1 MVTALIYFI
10 ACHGAPAAHFSEFAK
25 ELRKEGCRV
34 EILATGPALDKL
46 KGAGAKEFNEDILD
60 INDPASQRLLAE
72 KVAQSLGP
80 GSVVITDLGHL
91 LMASI
96 QEAIAKEHPLIERF
110 AYYENP
116 EPFVPG
122 GYMQTAAK
130 VMASANK
137 VLFANANLAKEP
149 LYLSP
154 SFTIL
159 LPLEKRIGVGYYPV
173 EAAKFLESA
182 RGARKEIAR
191 RQFFEQNKLTDTGQK
206 ILVYLGGNNDVYF
219 QEALP
224 AFLMLLRESKLD
236 SAENI
241 VLMQHHPGD
250 KKREIDLKLSGGFPL
265 IVSKTTSE
273 ESLLL
278 ADAVLYYQSSMAP
291 QFALAGIPAIQ
302 VGHDTYPDILI
313 RNNMAPSATT
323 KEKFVEAVKACAK
336 PKTNG
341 KLLADLGIS
350 PHWLAH
356 LKSALSVSD
365 HAAR

>member
-10 ACHGAPAAHFSEFAK
+10 ACHGGPAAHFSEFAK
-25 ELRKEGCRV
+25 ELRREGCRV

-46 KGAGAKEFNEDILD
+46 KGAGAKEFNEEGLD

-72 KVAQSLGP
+72 KVAKSLGP

-96 QEAIAKEHPLIERF
+96 QEAVAKELPSAERI
-110 AYYENP
+110 AYYDNP

-130 VMASANK
+130 VMAAANK

-154 SFTIL
+154 SFAIL
-159 LPLEKRIGVGYYPV
+159 LPLEKRIGVGYYPC

-182 RGARKEIAR
+182 RLARKEIAR
-191 RQFFEQNKLTDTGQK
+191 RQFFEENKLSDTGQK
-206 ILVYLGGNNDVYF
+206 ILVYLGGNNEVCF
-219 QEALP
+219 KEATP
-224 AFLMLLRESKLD
+224 AFLTLVGESKLD
-236 SAENI
+236 PGEFI
-241 VLMQHHPGD
+241 ILLQPHPGD
-250 KKREIDLKLSGGFPL
+250 KKREFDQRLAGGFPF
-265 IVSKTTSE
+265 IVSKNGSE
-273 ESLLL
+273 ESLIL
-278 ADAVLYYQSSMAP
+278 ADAVLYYQTSLSP

-302 VGHDTYPDILI
+302 VGHNTYPDILI
-313 RNNMAPSATT
+313 RNNLAPSATT
-323 KEKFVEAVKACAK
+323 KEQFLEAVKASAK
-336 PKTNG
+336 PTKSD

-356 LKSALSVSD
+356 LKAALTVP
-365 HAAR
+365 AR

>member
-46 KGAGAKEFNEDILD
+46 KGAGAKEFNPDQLD

-72 KVAQSLGP
+72 KVAKSLGP
-80 GSVVITDLGHL
+80 GSVVITDLSHL

-96 QEAIAKEHPLIERF
+96 QEAIAKELPLIERL

-122 GYMQTAAK
+122 SYMQTAAK
-130 VMASANK
+130 VMACVNK

-159 LPLEKRIGVGYYPV
+159 LPLEKRIGIGYYPV

-182 RGARKEIAR
+182 RFARKEIAR
-191 RQFFEQNKLTDTGQK
+191 RQFFEENKLTDTGQK

-219 QEALP
+219 KEALP
-224 AFLMLLRESKLD
+224 AFLTLLRESKLEQT
-236 SAENI
+236 ENI

-250 KKREIDLKLSGGFPL
+250 KKREIDPNLSGGFP
-265 IVSKTTSE
+265 IFVSKTTSE

-278 ADAVLYYQSSMAP
+278 ADAVLYYQTSMAP

-313 RNNMAPSATT
+313 RNNLAPSATT
-323 KEKFVEAVKACAK
+323 TEKFLEAVKACAK
-336 PKTNG
+336 PPKNG
-341 KLLADLGIS
+341 KILADLGIS
-350 PHWLAH
+350 PHWLVH
-356 LKSALSVSD
+356 LKSALVVSD
-365 HAAR
+365 PAAK